1 MKARTTRREF
11 LQDTAVVSA
20 LAAVAGSADARGGPT
35 TRPADAMPAIKLGKL
50 KVSRLIL
57 GCNPFFGFAHGNP
70 QASGSEMKKWY
81 TDERIMSVL
90 DESAERGITAVW
102 VPSYKRWI
110 DVWNKYRKNGG
121 KMPIWIG
128 QPDKYDKMADHIT
141 ACAKNGGKAIC
152 IQGACVD
159 KAFAQKKFDLVRKW
173 LDLIHS
179 FDLPAGIAS
188 HKPQTHL
195 IAEEKKLP
203 TDFYHQCVYQ
213 PENYKPEC
221 LKKALTTIR
230 QLDKP
235 VVAYKVLAA
244 GRLAPKKAFAELLK
258 QIEPKDGLC
267 VGVFPKKNTK
277 EISENSTLVTQL
289 SQRLEWRT

>member
-1 MKARTTRREF
+1 MKTRTTRREF
-11 LQDTAVVSA
+11 LQDTALV
-20 LAAVAGSADARGGPT
+20 AAAAAIAGSADAKDA
-35 TRPADAMPAIKLGKL
+35 PAATMPSIKLGKL

-70 QASGSEMKKWY
+70 QGSGRDMKKWY
-81 TDERIMSVL
+81 TDERIMSVM
-90 DESAERGITAVW
+90 DQCAERGITAVW
-102 VPSYKRWI
+102 VPSYERWI
-110 DVWNKYRKNGG
+110 RVWNKYRKNNG

-128 QPDKYDKMADHIT
+128 QPDNYDKMAEHIT

-159 KAFAQKKFDLVRKW
+159 KAFSQKKFDLVRKW

-179 FDLPAGIAS
+179 FDLPAGIAT

-213 PENYKPEC
+213 PENYNPEC
-221 LKKALTTIR
+221 LKQALATIR

-258 QIEPKDGLC
+258 QIRPKDGLC

-277 EISENSTLVTQL
+277 EIEENSTLVTQL
-289 SQRLEWRT
+289 SRLVEWRT

>member
-1 MKARTTRREF
+1 MKPGTTRREF
-11 LQDTAVVSA
+11 LQDTALVAAV
-20 LAAVAGSADARGGPT
+20 AAVAGSADGNRAPT
-35 TRPADAMPAIKLGKL
+35 TRPSEIMPTITLGKL

-70 QASGSEMKKWY
+70 QGSGSEMKKWY

-90 DESAERGITAVW
+90 DESAGHGVTAAW
-102 VPSYKRWI
+102 VPSYPRWI
-110 DVWNKYRKNGG
+110 KVWNKYRENGG

-128 QPDKYDKMADHIT
+128 QPDNYNQMTEHIT

-152 IQGACVD
+152 IQGICVD
-159 KAFAQKKFDLVRKW
+159 KAFSQKKFDLVRKW

-179 FDLPAGIAS
+179 FGLPAGLAT
-188 HKPQTHL
+188 HKPHTHL
-195 IAEEKKLP
+195 LAEEKKLP

-213 PENYKPEC
+213 PENYDPKC
-221 LKKALTTIR
+221 LKQALATIK

-244 GRLAPKKAFAELLK
+244 GRLEPKKAFTELLK
-258 QIEPKDGLC
+258 QIKPKDGLC

-277 EISENSTLVTQL
+277 EIVENSQL
-289 SQRLEWRT
+289 ISKLSASKSKRK

>member
-11 LQDTAVVSA
+11 LQDTALV
-20 LAAVAGSADARGGPT
+20 AAAATIAG
-35 TRPADAMPAIKLGKL
+35 PADAKSAPAATMPSIKLGKL

-57 GCNPFFGFAHGNP
+57 GSNPFFGFAHGNP
-70 QASGSEMKKWY
+70 QGSSSDMKKWY
-81 TDERIMSVL
+81 TEQRIMSVL
-90 DESAERGITAVW
+90 DQSAERGITAVW
-102 VPSYKRWI
+102 TPSYERWI
-110 DVWNKYRKNGG
+110 SVWNKYRTSGG
-121 KMPIWIG
+121 KLPIWIG
-128 QPDKYDKMADHIT
+128 QPDKYDTMAEHIT

-159 KAFAQKKFDLVRKW
+159 KAFSRKKFDLVRKW

-179 FDLPAGIAS
+179 FDLPAGIAT
-188 HKPQTHL
+188 HKPETHL

-213 PENYKPEC
+213 PENYKHDCWE
-221 LKKALTTIR
+221 KAIATIR

-244 GRLAPKKAFAELLK
+244 GRLAPKKAFADLLK
-258 QIEPKDGLC
+258 QIKPKDGLC
-267 VGVFPKKNTK
+267 VGVFPKKNSG
-277 EISENSTLVTQL
+277 EIVEDTALVKKL
-289 SQRLEWRT
+289 SQRSEKKA

>member
-11 LQDTAVVSA
+11 LQDTALV
-20 LAAVAGSADARGGPT
+20 AAAASVIGSAEGKGAPT
-35 TRPADAMPAIKLGKL
+35 TKPAAAMPTIMLGKV

-57 GCNPFFGFAHGNP
+57 GSNPFFGFAHGNP
-70 QASGSEMKKWY
+70 QGSSSDMKKWY
-81 TDERIMSVL
+81 TTERIMSVL
-90 DESAERGITAVW
+90 DASAERGITAVW
-102 VPSYKRWI
+102 TPSYKRWI
-110 DVWNKYRKNGG
+110 DVWNKYRTSGG
-121 KMPIWIG
+121 KLPIWIG
-128 QPDKYDKMADHIT
+128 QPDKYDKMAEHIT

-159 KAFAQKKFDLVRKW
+159 IAFSRKKLDLVRKW

-179 FDLPAGIAS
+179 FDLPAGIAT

-213 PENYKPEC
+213 PENYKHEC
-221 LKKALTTIR
+221 WEKAIATIR

-258 QIEPKDGLC
+258 QIKPKDGLC
-267 VGVFPKKNTK
+267 VGVFPKKNTN
-277 EISENSTLVTQL
+277 EIVENTTLISQL
-289 SQRLEWRT
+289 SQRRGKKA

>member
-1 MKARTTRREF
+1 MKTDPTRRQF
-11 LQDTAVVSA
+11 LQDTAF
-20 LAAVAGSADARGGPT
+20 AAAATAIAGSACGK
-35 TRPADAMPAIKLGKL
+35 PAGKTASSSAMPTIKLGKL

-81 TDERIMSVL
+81 TDQRIMSVL
-90 DESAERGITAVW
+90 DESADRGVTAVW
-102 VPSYKRWI
+102 VPSYDRWI
-110 DVWNKYRKNGG
+110 RVWNKYRTNGG

-128 QPDKYDKMADHIT
+128 QPDNYKNMAEHIT

-159 KAFAQKKFDLVRKW
+159 RAFSQKKFDLVRKW
-173 LDLIHS
+173 LDLIRS
-179 FDLPAGIAS
+179 FDLPAGIAT
-188 HKPQTHL
+188 HKPHTHL
-195 IAEEKKLP
+195 LAEDKKLP
-203 TDFYHQCVYQ
+203 ADFYHQCVYQ

-221 LKKALTTIR
+221 LKKAIATIR

-258 QIEPKDGLC
+258 QIKPKDGLC
-267 VGVFPKKNTK
+267 VGVFPKKNPG
-277 EISENSTLVTQL
+277 EIVENSTLVAELTKRQVK
-289 SQRLEWRT
+289 RI